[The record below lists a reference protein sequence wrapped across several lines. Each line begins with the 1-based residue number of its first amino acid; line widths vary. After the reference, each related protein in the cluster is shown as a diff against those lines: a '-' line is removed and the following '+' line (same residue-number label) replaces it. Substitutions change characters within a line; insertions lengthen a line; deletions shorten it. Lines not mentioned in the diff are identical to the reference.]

1 MSALWILFKCLP
13 YVLFVLTMLMF
24 VLRCRFGVRGQAIWS
39 MVLLIC
45 FSKFLV
51 YSELGG
57 DAIVPWMPEGVIWF
71 WNWGYSGACIL
82 FLLGAL
88 TFFWRF
94 PRKGL
99 VLPLL
104 AWGLAACGIRN
115 GVKIPEVREVELAF
129 PDLPPELDG
138 YRIVQVSDIHA
149 STAARRWR
157 TEAIVRR
164 VNEQKPDLI
173 CLTGD
178 MTDVGPARH
187 WRYLE
192 PLKDLR
198 AHDGVWAVAGNHEL
212 EHEFDAWLKWY
223 ELWGVHFLR
232 NRCAVPCP
240 GLVLGG
246 VDDVVF
252 DGRDELPPVN
262 PHVGAAFASAT
273 NGEFRV
279 LLQHRPSGALE
290 NAANNGVR
298 LQLSGH
304 THGGLFP
311 GMSAIIKAWNR
322 GYVKGAYDLPLQGRL
337 YVSPGVGQWAG
348 FPIRFFD
355 DPEITVITLS
365 PTAPPAGFTALRV
378 SCPVPSSGLHPGE

>member
-1 MSALWILFKCLP
+1 MATLWNCLNYAP
-13 YVLFVLTMLMF
+13 YVLFVLTMLTF
-24 VLRCRFGVRGQAIWS
+24 VVPCRFRVRTQAIWA
-39 MVLLIC
+39 MVLLVC

-51 YSELGG
+51 YRELGG
-57 DAIVPWMPEGVIWF
+57 DSFAPWLPEKVIWL
-71 WNWGYSGACIL
+71 WNWGYAGACIL
-82 FLLGAL
+82 LALGVL
-88 TFFWRF
+88 TVFWRF

-99 VLPLL
+99 VLPIL
-104 AWGLAACGIRN
+104 AWGLAACGIWN

-129 PDLPPELDG
+129 PDLPPELAG

-178 MTDVGPARH
+178 FTDVEPTRH
-187 WRYLE
+187 FRYLE
-192 PLKDLR
+192 PLEDLR
-198 AHDGVWAVAGNHEL
+198 ATDGVWASTGNHEFY
-212 EHEFDAWLKWY
+212 HDFYRRWRPWY
-223 ELWGVHFLR
+223 ERWGIRFLR
-232 NRCAVPCP
+232 NGCAFPRP

-246 VDDVVF
+246 VDDRAF
-252 DGRDELPPVN
+252 DGGAIPPVN

-322 GYVKGAYDLPLQGRL
+322 GYVKGAYDLPSQGRL

>member
-13 YVLFVLTMLMF
+13 YVLFVLTMLTF

-39 MVLLIC
+39 MVLLAC

-57 DAIVPWMPEGVIWF
+57 DAIVPWMPEGVILF
-71 WNWGYSGACIL
+71 WTWGYSGACIL

-99 VLPLL
+99 LLPIL
-104 AWGLAACGIRN
+104 AWGLAALGIWN
-115 GVKIPEVREVELAF
+115 GLKVPSVREVEFTYA
-129 PDLPPELDG
+129 DLPESLDG

-157 TEAIVRR
+157 TEAIVSR
-164 VNEQKPDLI
+164 VNAQKPDLI

-212 EHEFDAWLKWY
+212 GHEFDAWLKWY
-223 ELWGVHFLR
+223 ELWVVHFLR
-232 NRCAVPCP
+232 NRCAVPRP

-262 PHVGAAFASAT
+262 PHVGAAFAFAPT
-273 NGEFRV
+273 GAFRI

-290 NAANNGVR
+290 NAAKEGVR

-304 THGGLFP
+304 THGGVFP
-311 GMSAIIKAWNR
+311 GLDIIVRLWNR
-322 GYVKGAYDLPLQGRL
+322 GYVRGAYDLSGESRL
-337 YVSPGVGQWAG
+337 YVTPGVGQWAG

-355 DPEITVITLS
+355 DPEITVITLRAAR
-365 PTAPPAGFTALRV
+365 PMAK
-378 SCPVPSSGLHPGE
+378 